1 MKLEVVPKT
10 RGSALVLTLIT
21 VVVTGIGLASY
32 LTLVSSH
39 NTSVMRAQAWNQ
51 GISMLESG
59 IEEALTQIHYNG
71 ITNFAVNGWV
81 STNGLFMKNRTIG
94 DGYYQVGIQAVEPPV
109 IYAKGYVPAPL
120 SGSLNLGMIL
130 GEVLPFLQDDRSNEQ
145 YVSRRVKVTTERVGG
160 SGGGLIAKNRIIFSG
175 GGSLDSYDSSA
186 GPYNPLNRKA
196 NAIAI
201 TNSKVAD
208 AIHVDTAHVYGA
220 VTVGPGGTVTCNSGA
235 VGDLAWNAT
244 TSGVQPMHAGND
256 ANLDFS
262 DVVVP
267 FTSGYFTPGAGTVN
281 GTNYTYVVGAGNNQL
296 GTINIG
302 GGKSMIVTG
311 DATLYINGDFTTSG
325 SGFVYINPGAS
336 LQLYIK
342 GKGTVS
348 GTGVVNGN
356 QNPSKLSVYGLSTST
371 TKTWSGSSTFY
382 GTVYAPYA
390 AFTFSGSAGA
400 RGSFTA
406 NNVTISGG
414 ASVHYDES
422 LGGQGNEYVVASW
435 IEI

>member
-109 IYAKGYVPAPL
+109 IYAKGFVPAPF
-120 SGSLNLGMIL
+120 SGSITLGMIL
-130 GEVLPFLQDDRSNEQ
+130 GETLPFLQDDRSNRQ
-145 YVSRRVKVTTERVGG
+145 YVSRRVKVTTQRVGVA
-160 SGGGLIAKNRIIFSG
+160 GGGLVAKNRILFSG
-175 GGSLDSYDSSA
+175 GGSLDSFDSSK
-186 GPYNPLNRKA
+186 GPYDPLKRDA
-196 NAIAI
+196 NGIAI
-201 TNSKVAD
+201 TNSKVPD
-208 AIHVDTAHVYGA
+208 AIHVDTAHIYGSA
-220 VTVGPGGTVTCNSGA
+220 TVGPGGTVTCNSGA

-244 TSGVQPMHAGND
+244 TSGVQPMHAGSD
-256 ANLDFS
+256 ANLDFP
-262 DVVVP
+262 DVQVP
-267 FTSGYFTPGAGTVN
+267 FTAGYFTPIAGVVN
-281 GTNYTYVVGAGNNQL
+281 GTNYTYVVGPGNNQL

-311 DATLYINGDFTTSG
+311 EATLYINGDFVTSG
-325 SGFVYINPGAS
+325 SGFVYIAPGAS
-336 LQLYIK
+336 LKLYIK
-342 GKGTVS
+342 GKGVVS
-348 GTGVVNGN
+348 GTGVVNGS
-356 QNPSKLSVYGLSTST
+356 QSPSKLSVYGLNTSLT
-371 TKTWSGSSTFY
+371 QTWSGSSTFY

-400 RGSFTA
+400 CGSFTA
-406 NNVTISGG
+406 NSITISGG
-414 ASVHYDES
+414 AGIHYDTALS
-422 LGGQGNEYVVASW
+422 GQGNEYVVASW
-435 IEI
+435 TEI